1 MKCISDYNRFK
12 HNLKVDFELPCCPC
26 AKMNVSVI
34 DCDVD
39 FEEFDVSCAVLASFD
54 NTRVA
59 ENQVEFTVRVDIDQL
74 NYETYVA
81 SVVRKQFRDCP
92 FVLPEQEIMVT
103 VPCFPIKEMV
113 NSPLVESENK
123 EKINKSQTFPRKRL
137 IPAEK
142 REGVH
147 DCASVTLSRW
157 EGVHDCASVTLSRC
171 LTLCNHR
178 SCNPSVYIPVHG
190 VPNTPE
196 GKFSYPRFCLEMLD
210 SIPPRVKAAEE
221 RRKAAEMGPVM

>member
-1 MKCISDYNRFK
+1 
-12 HNLKVDFELPCCPC
+12 
-26 AKMNVSVI
+26 MNVSVI

-39 FEEFDVSCAVLASFD
+39 FEEFDVSCAVLTSFD

-59 ENQVEFTVRVDIDQL
+59 ENQVEFTVCVDIDQL
-74 NYETYVA
+74 DYETYVA
-81 SVVRKQFRDCP
+81 SVARKQFRDCP
-92 FVLPEQEIMVT
+92 FVLPEQEIVVT
-103 VPCFPIKEMV
+103 VPCFPIREMV
-113 NSPLVESENK
+113 NGPLVDSENK

-142 REGVH
+142 RE
-147 DCASVTLSRW
+147 R
-157 EGVHDCASVTLSRC
+157 VHDCASVTLSRC

-178 SCNPSVYIPVHG
+178 SCNPSVYIPVKG